1 MIWAVLVCKFR
12 ALSRDRIA
20 SLLVFVLPIA
30 FYSIFAGIF
39 GNLAESTATRVTVLL
54 VDEADTVSSRRLIA
68 ALEHSGSGMVL
79 SREYSSPPEPWTAQ
93 TARSA
98 VERGQAPAAI
108 VLPKDLS
115 VGLFGASAAPSITL
129 LVDPANPVAATMI
142 PGLLQ
147 QAAMS
152 SMQGE
157 LVRSGVAEF
166 EKIGGPMTLQQKAA
180 MRMVDLAFAR
190 EPAADGVSLSSGL
203 LLPVAIENVRKEKSG
218 EARTMV
224 AYYVAG
230 IGVMFLLFSTAGAAG
245 SLLDDEE
252 AGILDRILSS
262 PLGMSRLLFAEWLW
276 VMLMGL
282 TSMVVLF
289 LFATI
294 VFGLGPWTVP
304 RVIATAIMTVFTAGA
319 ASALGMLLASLCRSR
334 GQLAGISTVVI
345 LVMSALG
352 GSMMPRFLMPDIIKT
367 IGLGTFNAW
376 AVEGYLEVFWY
387 SPTDI
392 SLGALL
398 GNMAAPLGVLLGMLI
413 VFMVLARIF
422 ARRWETT

>member
-1 MIWAVLVCKFR
+1 MIWAVVVCKFR

-20 SLLVFVLPIA
+20 SLLVFVLPIV

-39 GNLAESTATRVTVLL
+39 GNLGESVATRVTVLL
-54 VDEADTVSSRRLIA
+54 VDEGDTVASNRLIA

-79 SREYSSPPEPWTAQ
+79 SREHSNPPQPWTAQ
-93 TARSA
+93 TARAA
-98 VERGQAPAAI
+98 VERGEAPAAI
-108 VLPKDLS
+108 VLPKELS
-115 VGLFGASAAPSITL
+115 VGLFGSSSAPSITL
-129 LVDPANPVAATMI
+129 FVDPANPVAATMI

-147 QAAMS
+147 QAAMG

-166 EKIGGPMTLQQKAA
+166 EKIGGPLTLQQKTA
-180 MRMVDLAFAR
+180 MRMVDLAFAQ
-190 EPAADGVSLSSGL
+190 EPAADGASFSSGM
-203 LLPVAIENVRKEKSG
+203 LLPVAIENVRTEKSG
-218 EARTMV
+218 ETRPMV

-230 IGVMFLLFSTAGAAG
+230 IGVMFLLFSTTGAAG

-252 AGILDRILSS
+252 AGILDRVLSS

-282 TSMVVLF
+282 TSMAVLF
-289 LFATI
+289 VFATL
-294 VFGLGPWTVP
+294 VFGLGPWTLA

-352 GSMMPRFLMPDIIKT
+352 GSMMPRFLMPDVIKT
-367 IGLGTFNAW
+367 VGLGTFNAW

-413 VFMVLARIF
+413 VFMVLARIVV
-422 ARRWETT
+422 RRWETT